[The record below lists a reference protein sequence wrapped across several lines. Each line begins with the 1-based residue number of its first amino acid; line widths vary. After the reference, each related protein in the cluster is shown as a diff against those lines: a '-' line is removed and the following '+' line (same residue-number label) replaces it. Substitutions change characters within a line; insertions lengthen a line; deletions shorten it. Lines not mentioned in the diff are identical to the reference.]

1 MLSLDG
7 IYDTLGVC
15 IIKIAFVCY
24 ASCVNCLKKDL
35 FVNIKVICVI
45 MILCK
50 VLSAVVLYRLS
61 NYSFSGGCFCKFQC
75 IYCMA
80 AIFAFESRVEVNLL

>member
-1 MLSLDG
+1 MHHVLEL
-7 IYDTLGVC
+7 
-15 IIKIAFVCY
+15 
-24 ASCVNCLKKDL
+24 LKKGL

-45 MILCK
+45 MILGK

-61 NYSFSGGCFCKFQC
+61 NYSFRGGCFCKFQC

-80 AIFAFESRVEVNLL
+80 ANFAFKSMFEVNLL

>member
-1 MLSLDG
+1 MCL
-7 IYDTLGVC
+7 
-15 IIKIAFVCY
+15 
-24 ASCVNCLKKDL
+24 NCLKKDL

-50 VLSAVVLYRLS
+50 VLSLVMLNMLR
-61 NYSFSGGCFCKFQC
+61 NFNFCGGCFCKIQY

-80 AIFAFESRVEVNLL
+80 ANFAFKSKFEVKLL